1 MPSFQ
6 QSPPAAEALPTAA
19 LRLPPLP
26 DGLVGVRVR
35 RSTRRRKTV
44 SARLEAGEIVVFLP
58 CGLSTSQE
66 QEWVNRMVERVVTKR
81 ARPARSDEELA
92 RRADEIATRYLDVPA
107 GCELR
112 ASSVRWVTNMN
123 HRWGSCSVDT
133 GAIRLSDRLRQM
145 PDWVVGY
152 VLAHELAHLKYAGH
166 GPKFWALVKHYPQA
180 ERGGGYLDGWSA
192 ARSSTPGS

>member
-26 DGLVGVRVR
+26 DGLAGVRVR

-92 RRADEIATRYLDVPA
+92 RRADEIATRLRRVDPADLEDVTDGVRIELDDLLERVHS
-107 GCELR
+107 GLREL
-112 ASSVRWVTNMN
+112 S
-123 HRWGSCSVDT
+123 
-133 GAIRLSDRLRQM
+133 GAITAAQLSLPGGMQPLWGPDERRLV
-145 PDWVVGY
+145 P
-152 VLAHELAHLKYAGH
+152 
-166 GPKFWALVKHYPQA
+166 
-180 ERGGGYLDGWSA
+180 
-192 ARSSTPGS
+192 